1 MTALY
6 LTDDGKIPVSTHS
19 MLKTFSR
26 CPKQAQYK
34 YAERLKPRMEMS
46 KPLKRGTWMHALW
59 EAHYKGENWKVVHR
73 RLSAK
78 FSELFDEEKEA
89 LGDLPNE
96 CAGLM
101 RSYLWHYGADKDDPL
116 HGWTIHEVEF
126 TIEALL
132 PNGHLYRG
140 KVDMLIED
148 EFGLWL
154 VDHKTHKTL
163 PDFEDRIL
171 DMQSALYLWACRENG
186 IPVQGFIWNYIR
198 TKGLTK
204 PKMLADGSRLS
215 RSAIDTDYVTYA
227 LALKEYQKDYGLDI
241 RPYAAELQRLKNQ
254 RYQPGAVQTSGF
266 FRRHTLEKDDRMLER
281 VVAERTRTSESM
293 HNYDFTDHDSV
304 ERVPDRGC
312 KWMCSY
318 KQLCQTELFGG
329 NATNIRRQQFRVGDP
344 MDYYQDIKET
354 DTVGS

>member
-34 YAERLKPRMEMS
+34 YAERLKPRMETS
-46 KPLKRGTWMHALW
+46 APLKRGTWMHALL
-59 EAHYKGENWKVVHR
+59 ESYYKGEDWKATHR
-73 RLSAK
+73 RFSSK
-78 FSELFDEEKEA
+78 FSELFDEEKDA
-89 LGDLPNE
+89 LGDLPTE

-101 RSYLWHYGADKDDPL
+101 RSYLWHWGADKNDPM
-116 HGWTIHEVEF
+116 HGWKVHEVEF
-126 TIEALL
+126 TIESPL

-148 EFGLWL
+148 EYGLWV

-163 PDFEDRIL
+163 PDFEDRLL
-171 DMQSALYLWACRENG
+171 DMQSALYLWACRQNG

-204 PKMLADGSRLS
+204 PQMLADGSRLS
-215 RSAIDTDYVTYA
+215 RSKIDTDYVTYA
-227 LALKEYQKDYGLDI
+227 LALKEYGLNPKDYADKLKMLKADRY
-241 RPYAAELQRLKNQ
+241 RP
-254 RYQPGAVQTSGF
+254 GMVQTSGF
-266 FRRHTLEKDDRMLER
+266 FRRHTLEKDDTFLDR
-281 VVAERTRTSESM
+281 VVAERTRTSETM
-293 HNYDFTDHDSV
+293 HNYDFDDRDAV
-304 ERVPDRGC
+304 ERVPDRSC

-318 KQLCQTELFGG
+318 KRLCQTELFGG
-329 NATNIRRQQFRVGDP
+329 NAANIRRQDFRVGDP
-344 MDYYQDIKET
+344 MDYYQDIKEP
-354 DTVGS
+354 DSIAS